1 MIRSTTLSAFALAAL
16 VSGTAVAQNPP
27 APPPK
32 PSKPA
37 TSAMAT
43 HKPTH
48 RVREAKPGYLKM
60 AKIKADSAEKVALAT
75 VPGTVTA
82 REIEKQ
88 KGVLVYSFDIKQAG
102 QEGYQEVTIDA
113 NTGALVSNMHET
125 AKMEKAE
132 KAGKKPVKKPTK
144 PDSTKKKPPQQ

>member
-16 VSGTAVAQNPP
+16 VTGTAAAQNPP

-43 HKPTH
+43 HQPSH
-48 RVREAKPGYLKM
+48 RVREAHAGYLKM

-75 VPGTVTA
+75 VAGTVTA

-88 KGVLVYSFDIKQAG
+88 KGVLVYAFDIKQAG
-102 QEGYQEVTIDA
+102 QEGYQEVVIDA
-113 NTGALVSNMHET
+113 NTGALVSNMHES

-132 KAGKKPVKKPTK
+132 KAGKKPTKKPVK